1 MATQPIPGP
10 RGKLL
15 IGNLLDVDPENATHS
30 MHLLHQQYGPIIQ
43 LQMLNKPPIV
53 ALGSQEYV
61 HEVCDTERFEK
72 LVGAALKEV
81 RNLAGNGRLGSDAWG
96 PSVLKLGMCLA
107 SSSLTIWHTQPFQY
121 AGLFT
126 AFNDE
131 PEW

>member
-1 MATQPIPGP
+1 MATQQVPGP

-43 LQMLNKPPIV
+43 LQMLNKPPII

-61 HEVCDTERFEK
+61 HEVCDTEKFEK

-81 RNLAGNGRLGSDAWG
+81 RNLAGNGRWGSDALAR
-96 PSVLKLGMCLA
+96 SFLKLVTCRAL
-107 SSSLTIWHTQPFQY
+107 H
-121 AGLFT
+121 
-126 AFNDE
+126 
-131 PEW
+131 